1 MKSRMT
7 LAKASAIAQ
16 AVRYTLAPAC
26 ERIAVAG
33 SIRRMTP
40 TVGDVEL
47 MVVPKREEA
56 LFGQPDGQSKL
67 DKVLRGL
74 IEEGR
79 LELNGAN
86 GDKYKRFVM
95 TKPGVQL
102 DLWITSAE
110 CWGVNFA
117 IRTGNADFARDI
129 VTQRHK
135 GGHLPDDML
144 VRDGRVWQQ
153 CDPGSP
159 PPPGSR
165 AFDSGHYVPLDT
177 PEEDDL
183 IGKIC
188 GLPWLEPFQRR
199 GGLRPLPPARAAQGV
214 APNANH
220 K

>member
-33 SIRRMTP
+33 SIRRMSP

-47 MVVPKREEA
+47 MVIPKREEA
-56 LFGQPDGQSKL
+56 LFGQPDGESKL
-67 DKVLRGL
+67 DKVLREL
-74 IEEGR
+74 IEQGR

-86 GDKYKRFVM
+86 GDKYKRYIM
-95 TKPGVQL
+95 TKPGIQL
-102 DLWITSAE
+102 DLWITSPE

-129 VTQRHK
+129 VTQRAK

-153 CDPGSP
+153 CEHGK
-159 PPPGSR
+159 PGSR
-165 AFDSGHYVPLDT
+165 AFDSGSYEAIDT
-177 PEEDDL
+177 PEETDVL
-183 IGKIC
+183 KIC

-214 APNANH
+214 ASNGT